1 MSALDFGLLR
11 VQEEAYELSVLQE
24 LANSSTV
31 LSPMQ
36 VCTSHTH
43 THIHTQPSEQGQRLL
58 RLRRCLE
65 QRRAEGICSL
75 GGAAHLHRVRASAL

>member
-43 THIHTQPSEQGQRLL
+43 TYTHSPANRVRGCCVCGAVLSREGQRAFALW
-58 RLRRCLE
+58 
-65 QRRAEGICSL
+65 
-75 GGAAHLHRVRASAL
+75 GGQHTSTE

>member
-43 THIHTQPSEQGQRLL
+43 THTHTAQRTGSE
-58 RLRRCLE
+58 
-65 QRRAEGICSL
+65 
-75 GGAAHLHRVRASAL
+75 AAASAALS